1 LNGAWLFTRET
12 DMVIPG
18 CNGVIDISHYQR
30 TPSLQALQDAGI
42 VAVIAK
48 ATQGSDIRDPTYFEK
63 KSVLKNAGIKW
74 GSYHYSSGSDPA
86 LQVQNYLDYAQP
98 EPDELI
104 ALDYEPSSFGP
115 NMSYDQMV
123 GFVELI
129 YNRLGR
135 YPVIYGGS
143 LLRESLQNIDQS
155 ILSNC
160 ALWYARY
167 DYYPIGVPKIWNSW
181 TLWQYSDGSLPES
194 LPENLKSIPGF
205 GTCDRDTY
213 NGTQQQLQQNWPF

>member
-1 LNGAWLFTRET
+1 
-12 DMVIPG
+12 MIIPG
-18 CNGVIDISHYQR
+18 YNGVIDISHYQG

-48 ATQGSDIRDPTYFEK
+48 ATQGLDLRDQTYFEK
-63 KSVLKNAGIKW
+63 KDALKNAGLKW
-74 GSYHYSSGSDPA
+74 GSYHYASGSDPA
-86 LQVQNYLDYAQP
+86 LQVENYLDYAKP

-115 NMSYDQMV
+115 NMSYDQLV
-123 GFVELI
+123 AFVELI
-129 YNRLGR
+129 HSRLGR

-167 DYYPIGVPKIWNSW
+167 DYYPIGVPKIWNRW
-181 TLWQYSDGSLPES
+181 TLWQYSDGNLPES
-194 LPENLKSIPGF
+194 LPDNLKSISGYGP
-205 GTCDRDTY
+205 CDRDTY
-213 NGTQQQLQQNWPF
+213 NGTQQQLLQNWPF